1 MSDTQETAGNGR
13 EERDST
19 QDPKRTSGTDEQSR
33 LPAHFYRTTFMIGLG
48 FFTMGLMDPL
58 YDNYVPVFLNQYL
71 DSRALIGVI
80 MTFDNILALSLIP
93 IVTALS
99 DRTRTRIGRRMPYI
113 LVTLP
118 LSALVFFWLPSAGMT
133 SLVALIGAIIL
144 LNLFKQ
150 AARGPV
156 VALMPDTIPGEY
168 RSEAN
173 GVINT
178 MGGIAAI
185 VGTIALAPLMD
196 LRLQLPV
203 VGDTSRRL
211 PFMIAAVLIVLATPA
226 LFATVKERNTA
237 DQPPP
242 REPILHSLKLVLT
255 SNNRSALYVLLALL
269 LWFSA
274 YWGMRPFMTLYTIEH
289 LGLSE
294 GLAGF
299 STGMVAVAY
308 ALFAI
313 PSGMVAH
320 RVGRKRTIR
329 FSLAMLSLLSALM
342 FTHRLWT
349 LSIGASPV
357 VAVGTFW
364 ALLFGFGIFWSAVI
378 TNSFPMLWQMADYNN
393 MGIYTGLYYTFSQT
407 AAIVAPPTTGLIV
420 DRFGLQAIFAVA
432 ALVMLA
438 AFFVVRPAVGGEAT
452 G

>member
-1 MSDTQETAGNGR
+1 MPQ
-13 EERDST
+13 
-19 QDPKRTSGTDEQSR
+19 QDANVPPR
-33 LPAHFYRTTFMIGLG
+33 FYRITFMIGLG

-93 IVTALS
+93 LVTALS

-113 LVTLP
+113 LLTLP
-118 LSALVFFWLPSAGMT
+118 LSAVVFFWLPSAGMA
-133 SLVALIGAIIL
+133 SLAALIGAIVL

-150 AARGPV
+150 SARGPV

-196 LRLQLPV
+196 LRLELPLL
-203 VGDTSRRL
+203 GDTSRRL
-211 PFMIAAVLIVLATPA
+211 PFMIAALLIMIATPA
-226 LFATVKERNTA
+226 LFITVKERNTREDA
-237 DQPPP
+237 PA
-242 REPILHSLKLVLT
+242 REPVLRSLKLVFT
-255 SNNRSALYVLLALL
+255 SKDKSAVYVLLALL

-308 ALFAI
+308 ALSAI
-313 PSGMVAH
+313 PSGIVAH
-320 RVGRKRTIR
+320 RIGRKRTIR
-329 FSLAMLSLLSALM
+329 FSLAALSLLSALM
-342 FTHRLWT
+342 FTHELWT
-349 LSIGASPV
+349 LSLGSSQTF
-357 VAVGTFW
+357 AVGTFW
-364 ALLFGFGIFWSAVI
+364 ALLFGFGVFWASVI
-378 TNSFPMLWQMADYNN
+378 TNSFPMLWQMAEYDN

-407 AAIVAPPTTGLIV
+407 AAIVAPPTTGVVV
-420 DRFGLQAIFAVA
+420 DLFGLRAIFGVA
-432 ALVMLA
+432 AVVMVG
-438 AFFVVRPAVGGEAT
+438 AFAVIRHASGGEPQAT
-452 G
+452 ESTHPAPSTDSGKQTDT

>member
-1 MSDTQETAGNGR
+1 M
-13 EERDST
+13 EEQTR
-19 QDPKRTSGTDEQSR
+19 Q
-33 LPAHFYRTTFMIGLG
+33 LPPRFYRTTFMIGLG

-93 IVTALS
+93 LVTALS
-99 DRTRTRIGRRMPYI
+99 DRTRTGIGRRMPYI
-113 LVTLP
+113 LLTLP
-118 LSALVFFWLPSAGMT
+118 LSAVVFFWLPSAGMT
-133 SLVALIGAIIL
+133 SLAVLVGAIVL

-150 AARGPV
+150 SARGPV

-196 LRLQLPV
+196 LQLELPLL
-203 VGDTSRRL
+203 GDTSRRL
-211 PFMIAAVLIVLATPA
+211 PFMIASLLILVATPA
-226 LFATVKERNTA
+226 LFATVKERNTREDA
-237 DQPPP
+237 PT
-242 REPILHSLKLVLT
+242 REPILHSLKLVFV
-255 SNNRSALYVLLALL
+255 SKDKSALFVLLALL

-320 RVGRKRTIR
+320 RIGRKRTIR
-329 FSLAMLSLLSALM
+329 ISLVALALLAALM
-342 FTHRLWT
+342 FSHELWT
-349 LSIGASPV
+349 LSLGASQLF
-357 VAVGTFW
+357 AVGTFW

-378 TNSFPMLWQMADYNN
+378 TNSFPMLWQMAEYDN

-407 AAIVAPPTTGLIV
+407 AAIVAPPTTGVVV
-420 DRFGLQAIFAVA
+420 DLFGLRAIFAVA

-438 AFFVVRPAVGGEAT
+438 AFAVIKHAAGGEAQPAAS
-452 G
+452 GQQADA